1 MAIGNLWHPERYQG
15 ARRRYPYF
23 EGWYFKLVDASE
35 RHRYAVIPGVS
46 KGPTLTAS
54 QAFVQFLDGST
65 GQAIFVR
72 YPFTEFHASS
82 ETFSIQVRPKRFSRD
97 EIVLA
102 LDGPELALSGEVG
115 LLGSPPWPRR
125 WYAPGI
131 MGWFS
136 FVPFMQCYHG
146 IVSLDHGLEGELC
159 LNGTHVDLSG
169 GRGYTEKDWGS
180 AFPSAWVWFQSNH
193 FDNAHTSLTA
203 SVATIPWLGSEF
215 AGFIIGLWHDSRLYR
230 FATYTGAR
238 LEALRVDEDSID
250 WVIADKRLRLRVQIT
265 RDRAGQL
272 YAPDIADMSGRV
284 GETLGASATVTLAA
298 RCLTGADDTV
308 IFSERA
314 RLGAL
319 EVVGDWTRLAAGAR
333 S

>member
-1 MAIGNLWHPERYQG
+1 MGLRDLWHPERYQG
-15 ARRRYPYF
+15 AGRRYPYF

-35 RHRYAVIPGVS
+35 TRRFAVIPGIF
-46 KGPTLTAS
+46 KGPTEDAS
-54 QAFVQFLDGST
+54 QAFVQFLDGDT
-65 GQAIFVR
+65 GQVTFFR
-72 YPFTEFHASS
+72 YPFADFRASP
-82 ETFSIQVRPKRFSRD
+82 EVFSVQVGPNRFSRD
-97 EIVLA
+97 EIALA
-102 LDGPELALSGEVG
+102 LDGPELTLSGEIR
-115 LLGSPPWPRR
+115 LTETTPWPRR
-125 WYAPGI
+125 WHSPGI

-146 IVSLDHGLEGELC
+146 IVSLDHALQGALC
-159 LNGTHVDLSG
+159 LNGASIDLTG

-193 FDNAHTSLTA
+193 FDTAHTSLTA

-215 AGFIIGLWHDSRLYR
+215 AGFIIGLWHDGRLYR

-238 LEALRVDEDSID
+238 LEVLQVDEHAID
-250 WVIADKRLRLRVQIT
+250 WVVADRRHRLRMRIS

-284 GETLGASATVTLAA
+284 GETLGATAEVTLMA
-298 RCLTGADDTV
+298 RSSTRSADSMV
-308 IFSERA
+308 FSERA

-319 EVVGDWTRLAAGAR
+319 EVVGDWTRLVPGTR